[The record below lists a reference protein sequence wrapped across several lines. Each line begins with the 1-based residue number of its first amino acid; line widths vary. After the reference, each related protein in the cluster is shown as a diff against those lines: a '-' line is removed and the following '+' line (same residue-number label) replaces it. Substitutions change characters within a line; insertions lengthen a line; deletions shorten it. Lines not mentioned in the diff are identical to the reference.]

1 VHSLIAED
9 TFIPPVSVMGSS
21 LDELLTPVVDEYGN
35 VLAYA
40 WKDKPELTG
49 MLLAFNEIPSC

>member
-1 VHSLIAED
+1 VD
-9 TFIPPVSVMGSS
+9 TENFIPPVSVMGTP
-21 LDELLTPVVDEYGN
+21 LDNFLTPVVNEYGT